1 MAKLCNFQ
9 CRSRVCHPDNS
20 RSTKDL
26 LQLVESSLLPIF
38 PVALSQP
45 PARLNQLHNIDVLLE
60 GHDGQ
65 ADDAKGPGDG
75 AVHLV
80 GAGHFHCGGGE
91 RRGEE
96 SGRLGS
102 GGRARHEGER
112 LAAVD
117 GQEGGSDGRRGEAE
131 EVEGDEKEFVEG
143 AADEEDPLL

>member
-1 MAKLCNFQ
+1 MTCLRNFQ
-9 CRSRVCHPDNS
+9 HRCRSCPPDD
-20 RSTKDL
+20 STSSKDL
-26 LQLVESSLLPIF
+26 LQLIKPSLLPVF

-45 PARLNQLHNIDVLLE
+45 PARLDQLHNIDILLE
-60 GHDGQ
+60 GHNRQ
-65 ADDAKGPGDG
+65 ADDAESPGDG
-75 AVHLV
+75 AIHLV